1 MVGFPGL
8 GVKTGSYRLVICA
21 SKSPRQFD
29 NLGLKISTTVSWFG
43 PQNQMSYGLSVVLQ
57 NGWEDEVGL
66 LYLEAS
72 QDRVF
77 QFNLKT
83 SGDTVWMVHV
93 TSSLRLRRVEAED
106 GPVDATEC
114 VRPFY
119 SNFIVF
125 YVLDHMDIL
134 VIYSFTWTYK

>member
-1 MVGFPGL
+1 
-8 GVKTGSYRLVICA
+8 
-21 SKSPRQFD
+21 
-29 NLGLKISTTVSWFG
+29 
-43 PQNQMSYGLSVVLQ
+43 MSYGLSVVLQ

-106 GPVDATEC
+106 GLVDATGC

-125 YVLDHMDIL
+125 YVLGHTDIL